1 MISQLS
7 SVECGANV
15 VAQWSVDITLISYE
29 NLSLFSVFVKHS
41 GVAYFRC
48 NGFSGV
54 RISKLTQRLWITYV
68 LGKPRQVLSALCF
81 HRDVT

>member
-41 GVAYFRC
+41 GVGYFRC

-54 RISKLTQRLWITYV
+54 RISKLTQR
-68 LGKPRQVLSALCF
+68 
-81 HRDVT
+81 